1 MEDPEVKR
9 LMEVDSRFR
18 DQVQKARKDQRKK
31 RFVFLIGFVLLS
43 ILILAV
49 YQSGAF
55 LFSLSRDSKFSRSSP
70 VPQKEHWMPMPP
82 TVQPGLPSVMGVDPV
97 KVYLSSP
104 KDSKNAEKKS
114 S

>member
-18 DQVQKARKDQRKK
+18 DQVQEARKAQRKK
-31 RFVFLIGFVLLS
+31 RLVFLIGSALLLL
-43 ILILAV
+43 LIVVV

-55 LFSLSRDSKFSRSSP
+55 FFSLSHDSKFSRSSP
-70 VPQKEHWMPMPP
+70 VPQKEHWVPMPP

-104 KDSKNAEKKS
+104 KDSKNGEKKS